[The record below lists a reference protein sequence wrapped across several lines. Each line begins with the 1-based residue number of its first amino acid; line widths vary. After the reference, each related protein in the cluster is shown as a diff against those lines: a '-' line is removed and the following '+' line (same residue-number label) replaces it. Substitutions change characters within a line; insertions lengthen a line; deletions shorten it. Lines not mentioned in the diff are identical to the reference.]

1 MLRERQCLALCAVQE
16 KIDIARSVNPGYE
29 LTVHDDGDIKND
41 VKKLSPNFVK
51 LFELLR
57 PVEKADFW
65 RYLIV
70 YCCTEGGKPR

>member
-1 MLRERQCLALCAVQE
+1 MLAQE
-16 KIDIARSVNPGYE
+16 KIEIARAVNLGYE
-29 LTVHDDGDIKND
+29 LTVHDDGDIKET
-41 VKKLSPNFVK
+41 VQRVAPNFLK

-70 YCCTEGGKPR
+70 YAYGGW